1 MTIKGTVHPRIPKH
15 TYLLSAVYPFR
26 SLGCELSNIGD
37 ISCRDVALLSDMM
50 ELGGSCARSAK
61 KISFKNSTLDERFVL
76 VSAQDVNINGV

>member
-50 ELGGSCARSAK
+50 ELGGSRAQSAK
-61 KISFKNSTLDERFVL
+61 KKSILKTQHWTRDLCLFQRRM
-76 VSAQDVNINGV
+76 